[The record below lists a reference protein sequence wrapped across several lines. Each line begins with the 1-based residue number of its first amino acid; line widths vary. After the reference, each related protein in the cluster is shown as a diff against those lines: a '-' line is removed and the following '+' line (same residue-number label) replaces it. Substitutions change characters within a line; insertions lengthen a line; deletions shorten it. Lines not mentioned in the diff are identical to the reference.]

1 MKRKIINGIIVV
13 IVVIGIAWAIG
24 ALIPFSLAI
33 PIYLAWMVWKK
44 KTVSIYLKALKTF
57 LLIAGIS
64 GIMLIVFLVGVILY
78 NVMYGL
84 EGMSEYDAIAHYIGF
99 SLLGMFYIA
108 TIGGLVIF
116 IKGQRKQ
123 AKGIPK

>member
-1 MKRKIINGIIVV
+1 MFGIEIILLGVWI
-13 IVVIGIAWAIG
+13 
-24 ALIPFSLAI
+24 F
-33 PIYLAWMVWKK
+33 LAWMVWKK
-44 KTVSIYLKALKTF
+44 KTVSRYLKALKTF

-78 NVMYGL
+78 NVMYSL
-84 EGMSEYDAIAHYIGF
+84 EGMSETADTIAHYIGF

-116 IKGQRKQ
+116 LKGRRKQ